1 MFHLSY
7 IPYVPNLTVTKTPTN
22 PNVVQLT
29 CGVGSALGT
38 TAYLISSTA
47 LSTITAHHSIRGYYA
62 AIPDVMA
69 ELFPSSR
76 YAARPAPGALPTDT
90 GRALPRKPP
99 AGRAA
104 DLPLLPGGGGCRFW
118 RRVWLW
124 RRSRRWRVGKG
135 VLRHSLSVCE
145 VEARV

>member
-76 YAARPAPGALPTDT
+76 YAARPAPFLRTPDAPSLVNPRLDALRTSLFRPEVVGDVFGA
-90 GRALPRKPP
+90 GC
-99 AGRAA
+99 GFGVEAA
-104 DLPLLPGGGGCRFW
+104 GGGWGREFY
-118 RRVWLW
+118 
-124 RRSRRWRVGKG
+124 
-135 VLRHSLSVCE
+135 
-145 VEARV
+145 AIA